1 MGVIFVSVGGL
12 WMLGVCIAMLWYY
25 MSHLSLP
32 PNQTP
37 TIKPDD
43 YKAALDLHRAAV
55 DQFRDSVNFAFDL
68 MVTKTILPLLTL
80 LLGYLFGS
88 KKN

>member
-1 MGVIFVSVGGL
+1 M
-12 WMLGVCIAMLWYY
+12 AMTQEGR
-25 MSHLSLP
+25 
-32 PNQTP
+32 PNQPEKVNIPGMLVYYLRHLAAPPLQPVGMKT
-37 TIKPDD
+37 DE
-43 YKAALDLHRAAV
+43 YKTSLDLHKTAS

-68 MVTKTILPLLTL
+68 MVTKTVLPLLTL